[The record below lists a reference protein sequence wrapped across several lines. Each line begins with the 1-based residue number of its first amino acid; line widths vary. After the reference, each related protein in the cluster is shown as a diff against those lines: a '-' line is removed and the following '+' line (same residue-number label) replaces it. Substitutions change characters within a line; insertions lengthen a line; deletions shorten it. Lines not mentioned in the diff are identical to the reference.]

1 MSYNNPRTNHDIRSL
16 LAQAGHYLDP
26 ATGAVAPPIHA
37 AVTYARDANYEPMG
51 EYFYTRY
58 GNPNFTPVEDL
69 LAKLDGGAGAMLFAS
84 GLAGVAALVEL
95 VETGRHIVAPQ
106 MMYFGA
112 QAWMQRIART
122 RGIGLTLFDQA
133 QPGALEAA
141 IRPGETAL
149 VWIETPANPTWDVID
164 IAAAADVA
172 HGAGAMLAVDSTVA
186 PGLTQRPLDL
196 GADYVFHSST
206 KYLNGHSDA
215 TGGVVV
221 TRERDGRWEELD
233 TVRKYSGGVM
243 GPFEAWL
250 LLRGLRT
257 LALRWDRAC
266 ENAMAVARHFVGHPK
281 VEQVAYPGLEDHPG
295 HAIAKKQMTGG
306 FSGMLSLLVAGGYE
320 GANALARS
328 TRLFIPAT
336 SLGGVESL
344 IEHRAVV
351 ETPESPTPKNLVR
364 LSCGI
369 ETAADLIDD
378 LEQALEKV

>member
-1 MSYNNPRTNHDIRSL
+1 MTRTNHDIRSL

-26 ATGAVAPPIHA
+26 ATGAVVPPIHA
-37 AVTYARDANYEPMG
+37 SVTYARDSDYEAIG

-69 LAKLDGGAGAMLFAS
+69 LAKLDGGADALLFAS

-95 VETGRHIVAPQ
+95 VGTGQHIVAPQ

-141 IRPGETAL
+141 VRPGETAL

-164 IAAAADVA
+164 IAAAAEVA
-172 HGAGAMLAVDSTVA
+172 HGAGAVLAVDSTVA
-186 PGLTQRPLDL
+186 PGLTQRPIDL

-221 TRERDGRWEELD
+221 TRAKDERWEELD
-233 TVRKYSGGVM
+233 IVRKYSGGVM

-257 LALRWDRAC
+257 LALRWDKAC
-266 ENAMAVARHFVGHPK
+266 ENAMAVARHFRGHPK
-281 VEQVAYPGLEDHPG
+281 IERVAYPGLEDHPG

-306 FSGMLSLLVAGGYE
+306 FSGMLSLLVAGGYD
-320 GANALARS
+320 GANMLARS
-328 TRLFIPAT
+328 TSLFIPAT

-369 ETAADLIDD
+369 ETAADLIAD
-378 LEQALEKV
+378 LEQALERV

>member
-1 MSYNNPRTNHDIRSL
+1 MTRTNHDIRSL
-16 LAQAGHYLDP
+16 LAQADHYLDE
-26 ATGAVAPPIHA
+26 ATGAVAPPIYA
-37 AVTYARDANYEPMG
+37 AVTYARDANYEPVG
-51 EYFYTRY
+51 DYFYTRY
-58 GNPNFTPVEDL
+58 GNPNFTPVERL
-69 LAKLDGGAGAMLFAS
+69 LAKLDGGADALLFAS

-95 VETGRHIVAPQ
+95 VGTGQHIVAPQ

-141 IRPGETAL
+141 VRPGETAL

-164 IAAAADVA
+164 IAAAAEVA
-172 HGAGAMLAVDSTVA
+172 HGAGAVLAVDSTVA

-221 TRERDGRWEELD
+221 TRAKDDRWEELD
-233 TVRKYSGGVM
+233 VVRKYSGGVM

-257 LALRWDRAC
+257 LALRWVVLDEELDGRKLPREFPSEGEDGDGSRHQGKNEAQC
-266 ENAMAVARHFVGHPK
+266 RCCHVRSPQSPYFGRNASPILH
-281 VEQVAYPGLEDHPG
+281 
-295 HAIAKKQMTGG
+295 T
-306 FSGMLSLLVAGGYE
+306 LVWHSRKP
-320 GANALARS
+320 NS
-328 TRLFIPAT
+328 KAT
-336 SLGGVESL
+336 KY
-344 IEHRAVV
+344 R
-351 ETPESPTPKNLVR
+351 R
-364 LSCGI
+364 LS
-369 ETAADLIDD
+369 
-378 LEQALEKV
+378 V